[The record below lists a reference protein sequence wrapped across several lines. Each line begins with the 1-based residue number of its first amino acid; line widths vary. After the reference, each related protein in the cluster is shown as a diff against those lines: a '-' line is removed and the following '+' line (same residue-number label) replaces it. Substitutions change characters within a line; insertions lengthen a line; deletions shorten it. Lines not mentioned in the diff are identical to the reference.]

1 MYGIVKQNSGFVW
14 VYSEPELGTTFK
26 IYLPRV
32 SPNQHQAW
40 VPKADDVVR
49 GGCETLLLVED
60 EIAVRES
67 TRRSLTRSGYTVLE
81 ASDGE
86 DALRVA
92 REHHGPINL
101 MISDVVMP
109 KMGGPQLAERL
120 AGERPDMKVLFVS
133 GYAENTVLQHG
144 HVDITRRFLQKPF
157 SLKALARKV
166 REVLEATES
175 LALVS
180 NSRR

>member
-1 MYGIVKQNSGFVW
+1 MELRILARGLRQNICRTFSSPFTPRDAGKGTGLGLATVYGIVKQNSGFVW

-67 TRRSLTRSGYTVLE
+67 TRRSLT
-81 ASDGE
+81 
-86 DALRVA
+86 
-92 REHHGPINL
+92 
-101 MISDVVMP
+101 
-109 KMGGPQLAERL
+109 
-120 AGERPDMKVLFVS
+120 
-133 GYAENTVLQHG
+133 
-144 HVDITRRFLQKPF
+144 
-157 SLKALARKV
+157 KA
-166 REVLEATES
+166 ATPC
-175 LALVS
+175 
-180 NSRR
+180 